1 MAIDMATLQEEKVL
15 LQKDFEEMKSN
26 QIENY
31 ILRSKKKNINQDFI
45 RSYKINENGFLVNFH
60 KNGLKQNVK
69 FKEQTWIPLSQAF
82 QDVTSIPGIPMGHIV
97 LLRGHSD
104 TGKTTA
110 LLETAVSAQKRGV
123 LPVFIITE
131 MKWNWEHAKQ
141 MGLQVEEVVDKDTGE
156 IINYEG
162 EFIYA
167 DRETIHTIEDV
178 AKFILDLIDEQKR
191 GNLPYDLVFLWD
203 SIGSVPCEM
212 SVKSNKNNNEWNA
225 GAMSTQFGNSVN
237 QRITL
242 SRKESSEF
250 TNTLVCINKVWTAK
264 AESPMGQPKLMNKGG
279 FAMWF
284 DSTFVVTFGNISNAG
299 TSKIKAIKDG
309 KQVEFAKRV
318 NLQIDKNHING
329 VTTRGKIVMTPHG
342 FINDNDKELKE
353 YKNENAQAWKDI
365 LGGADFTIVE
375 EEQAYNDIT
384 TYTEEPQ

>member
-1 MAIDMATLQEEKVL
+1 MARVKKSLSEAVSKEIKSKFDLSSFKEK
-15 LQKDFEEMKSN
+15 K
-26 QIENY
+26 
-31 ILRSKKKNINQDFI
+31 
-45 RSYKINENGFLVNFH
+45 
-60 KNGLKQNVK
+60 GLKQNVK
-69 FKEQTWIPLSQAF
+69 FKDQEWIPLSSAF
-82 QDVTSIPGIPMGHIV
+82 QDVTSIPGIPTGHIV

-110 LLETAVSAQKRGV
+110 LLEAAVSAQRRSI

-141 MGLQVEEVVDKDTGE
+141 MGLQVDEVVDKETGE
-156 IINYEG
+156 ITNYEG

-167 DRETIHTIEDV
+167 DRETIHSIEDV
-178 AKFILDLIDEQKR
+178 AKFILDLMDEQKR
-191 GNLPYDLVFLWD
+191 GNLPYDLLFLWD

-212 SVKSNKNNNEWNA
+212 SIKSNKNNNEWNA

-242 SRKESSEF
+242 SRKESSEY

-264 AESPMGQPKLMNKGG
+264 AESPMGKPKLMNKGG

-342 FINDNDKELKE
+342 FINDDDKELKA
-353 YKNENAQAWKDI
+353 YKNENAKAWQDI
-365 LGGADFTIVE
+365 LGGTDFTIVE

-384 TYTEEPQ
+384 SYSEEPQ

>member
-1 MAIDMATLQEEKVL
+1 MPRVKKSLSEAVSKEIKSKFDLSSFKEK
-15 LQKDFEEMKSN
+15 K
-26 QIENY
+26 
-31 ILRSKKKNINQDFI
+31 
-45 RSYKINENGFLVNFH
+45 
-60 KNGLKQNVK
+60 GLKQNVK

-82 QDVTSIPGIPMGHIV
+82 QDVTSIPGIPQGHIV

-110 LLETAVSAQKRGV
+110 LLETAVSAQKRGI

-141 MGLQVEEVVDKDTGE
+141 MGLQVDEVVDESTGE
-156 IINYEG
+156 ITNYEG

-242 SRKESSEF
+242 SRKESSPY
-250 TNTLVCINKVWTAK
+250 TNTLVCINKVWTLK

-279 FAMWF
+279 YAMWF
-284 DSTFVVTFGNISNAG
+284 DSTFVVTFGNIMSAG

-318 NLQIDKNHING
+318 NIQIDKNHING

-342 FINDNDKELKE
+342 FINDNDRELKD
-353 YKNENAQAWKDI
+353 YKAQRAEEWKAI
-365 LGGADFTIVE
+365 LGGGDFRVVE
-375 EEQAYNDIT
+375 EDQAYTDIT
-384 TYTEEPQ
+384 SFDQEPQ

>member
-1 MAIDMATLQEEKVL
+1 MARVKKSLSEAVSKEIKSKFDLNSF
-15 LQKDFEEMKSN
+15 KD
-26 QIENY
+26 
-31 ILRSKKKNINQDFI
+31 KK
-45 RSYKINENGFLVNFH
+45 
-60 KNGLKQNVK
+60 GLKQNVK

-82 QDVTSIPGIPMGHIV
+82 QDVTSIPGIPQGHIV

-110 LLETAVSAQKRGV
+110 LLEAATSAQKRGV

-141 MGLQVEEVVDKDTGE
+141 MGLQFNEVIDEKTGEVV
-156 IINYEG
+156 NFEG

-167 DRETIHTIEDV
+167 DRETIHSIEDV
-178 AKFILDLIDEQKR
+178 AGFILDLMDEQKR
-191 GNLPYDLVFLWD
+191 GNLPYDLLFLWD
-203 SIGSVPCEM
+203 SIGSVPCEL
-212 SVKSNKNNNEWNA
+212 SIKSNKNNNEWNA

-242 SRKESSEF
+242 SRKESSAF

-264 AESPMGQPKLMNKGG
+264 AESPMGKPKLMNKGG

-342 FINDNDKELKE
+342 FINDDEKELKN

-365 LGGADFTIVE
+365 LGGTDFQIVE
-375 EEQAYNDIT
+375 EEQAYNDIA
-384 TYTEEPQ
+384 TYTDEPQ

>member
-1 MAIDMATLQEEKVL
+1 MPRKKSLQEAVSKEIKSKFDLSSFKEK
-15 LQKDFEEMKSN
+15 K
-26 QIENY
+26 
-31 ILRSKKKNINQDFI
+31 
-45 RSYKINENGFLVNFH
+45 
-60 KNGLKQNVK
+60 GLKQNVK
-69 FKEQTWIPLSQAF
+69 FKEQEWIPLSKAF

-110 LLETAVSAQKRGV
+110 LLEAAVSAQKRKI

-141 MGLQVEEVVDKDTGE
+141 MGLEVDEVVDKDTGE
-156 IINYEG
+156 IVNYEG
-162 EFIYA
+162 NFIYV
-167 DRETIHTIEDV
+167 DRESINTIEDV
-178 AKFILDLIDEQKR
+178 AVFILDLIDEQKR
-191 GNLPYDLVFLWD
+191 GNLPYDLLFLWD

-212 SVKSNKNNNEWNA
+212 SIKSNKNNNEWNA
-225 GAMSTQFGNSVN
+225 GAMSTQFGNNVN

-242 SRKESSEF
+242 SRKESSPF

-264 AESPMGQPKLMNKGG
+264 AESPMGKPKLMNKGG

-329 VTTRGKIVMTPHG
+329 VTTRGRIVMTPHG
-342 FINDNDKELKE
+342 FINDNDKELKD
-353 YKNENAQAWKDI
+353 YKTDNAAAWKSI
-365 LGGADFTIVE
+365 LGGTDFQIVE
-375 EEQAYNDIT
+375 EDHEYNDIT
-384 TYTEEPQ
+384 SYTEEPE

>member
-1 MAIDMATLQEEKVL
+1 MAKKKSLQEAVSKEIKSKFDL
-15 LQKDFEEMKSN
+15 NSFKQKK
-26 QIENY
+26 
-31 ILRSKKKNINQDFI
+31 
-45 RSYKINENGFLVNFH
+45 
-60 KNGLKQNVK
+60 GLKQNVK
-69 FKEQTWIPLSQAF
+69 FKDQEWIPLSKAF
-82 QDVTSIPGIPMGHIV
+82 QDVTSVPGIPMGHIV

-110 LLETAVSAQKRGV
+110 LLEAAVAAQKRQI

-131 MKWNWEHAKQ
+131 MKWSWDHAKM
-141 MGLQVEEVVDKDTGE
+141 MGMEVNEVVDKETGE
-156 IINYEG
+156 IVDYDGN
-162 EFIYA
+162 FIYV

-178 AKFILDLIDEQKR
+178 AVFILDLIDEQKK
-191 GNLPYDLVFLWD
+191 GNLPYDLLFLWD

-212 SVKSNKNNNEWNA
+212 SIKSNKNNNEWNA
-225 GAMSTQFGNSVN
+225 GAMSTQFGNNVN

-242 SRKESSEF
+242 SRKESSKH

-264 AESPMGQPKLMNKGG
+264 AESPMGKPKLMNKGG

-329 VTTRGKIVMTPHG
+329 VTTRGRIVMTPHG
-342 FINDNDKELKE
+342 FINDTDKELKD
-353 YKNENAQAWKDI
+353 YKTQNTDAWKKI
-365 LGGADFTIVE
+365 LGGGNFQIVE
-375 EEQAYNDIT
+375 EDHEYNDISS
-384 TYTEEPQ
+384 YTEEPE

>member
-1 MAIDMATLQEEKVL
+1 MPRVK
-15 LQKDFEEMKSN
+15 KSLSEAVSKE
-26 QIENY
+26 I
-31 ILRSKKKNINQDFI
+31 RSKFDLSAFKDKK
-45 RSYKINENGFLVNFH
+45 
-60 KNGLKQNVK
+60 GLKQNVK

-82 QDVTSIPGIPMGHIV
+82 QDVTSIPGIPQGHIV

-110 LLETAVSAQKRGV
+110 LLETAVSAQKRGI

-156 IINYEG
+156 ITNYEG

>member
-1 MAIDMATLQEEKVL
+1 MPRVKKSLSEAVSKEIKSKFDLSSFKEK
-15 LQKDFEEMKSN
+15 K
-26 QIENY
+26 
-31 ILRSKKKNINQDFI
+31 
-45 RSYKINENGFLVNFH
+45 
-60 KNGLKQNVK
+60 GLKQNVK
-69 FKEQTWIPLSQAF
+69 FKDQEWIPLSSAF
-82 QDVTSIPGIPMGHIV
+82 QDVTSIPGIPTGHIV

-110 LLETAVSAQKRGV
+110 LLESAVSAQKRGI

-141 MGLQVEEVVDKDTGE
+141 MGLQVDEVVDKETGE
-156 IINYEG
+156 IVNYEG

-167 DRETIHTIEDV
+167 DRETIHSIEDV
-178 AKFILDLIDEQKR
+178 AKFILDLMDEQKR
-191 GNLPYDLVFLWD
+191 GNLPYDLLFLWD

-212 SVKSNKNNNEWNA
+212 SIKSNKNNNEWNA

-242 SRKESSEF
+242 SRKESSEY

-264 AESPMGQPKLMNKGG
+264 AESPMGKPKLMNKGG

-342 FINDNDKELKE
+342 FINDDDKELKA
-353 YKNENAQAWKDI
+353 YKNENAKAWQDI
-365 LGGADFTIVE
+365 LGGTDFTIVE

-384 TYTEEPQ
+384 SYSEEPQ

>member
-1 MAIDMATLQEEKVL
+1 MPRVKKSLSEAVSKEIKSKFDLSSFKEK
-15 LQKDFEEMKSN
+15 K
-26 QIENY
+26 
-31 ILRSKKKNINQDFI
+31 
-45 RSYKINENGFLVNFH
+45 
-60 KNGLKQNVK
+60 GLKQNVK
-69 FKEQTWIPLSQAF
+69 FKDQEWIPLSSAF
-82 QDVTSIPGIPMGHIV
+82 QDVTSIPGIPTGHIV

-110 LLETAVSAQKRGV
+110 LLESAVSAQKRGI

-141 MGLQVEEVVDKDTGE
+141 MGLQVDEVVDEETGE
-156 IINYEG
+156 ITNYEG

-167 DRETIHTIEDV
+167 DRETIHSIEDV
-178 AKFILDLIDEQKR
+178 AKFILDLMDEQKR
-191 GNLPYDLVFLWD
+191 GNLPYDLLFLWD

-212 SVKSNKNNNEWNA
+212 SIKSNKNNNEWNA

-242 SRKESSEF
+242 SRKESSEY

-264 AESPMGQPKLMNKGG
+264 AESPMGKPKLMNKGG

-342 FINDNDKELKE
+342 FINDDDKELKA
-353 YKNENAQAWKDI
+353 YKNENAKAWQDI
-365 LGGADFTIVE
+365 LGGTDFTIVE

-384 TYTEEPQ
+384 SYSEEPQ

>member
-1 MAIDMATLQEEKVL
+1 MPRVKKSLSEAVSKEIKSKFDLSSFKEK
-15 LQKDFEEMKSN
+15 K
-26 QIENY
+26 
-31 ILRSKKKNINQDFI
+31 
-45 RSYKINENGFLVNFH
+45 
-60 KNGLKQNVK
+60 GLKQNVK
-69 FKEQTWIPLSQAF
+69 FKDQEWIPLSQAF
-82 QDVTSIPGIPMGHIV
+82 QDVTSIPGIPTGHIV

-110 LLETAVSAQKRGV
+110 LLESAVSAQKRGI

-141 MGLQVEEVVDKDTGE
+141 MGLQVDEVVDKETGE
-156 IINYEG
+156 ITNYEG

-167 DRETIHTIEDV
+167 DRETIHSIEDV
-178 AKFILDLIDEQKR
+178 AKFILDLMDEQKR
-191 GNLPYDLVFLWD
+191 GNLPYDLLFLWD

-212 SVKSNKNNNEWNA
+212 SIKSNKNNNEWNA

-264 AESPMGQPKLMNKGG
+264 AESPMGKPKLMNKGG

-342 FINDNDKELKE
+342 FINDDDKELKA
-353 YKNENAQAWKDI
+353 YKNENAKAWQDI
-365 LGGADFTIVE
+365 LGGTDFQIVE

-384 TYTEEPQ
+384 SYSEEPQ